1 MGEAARRLIVAGIL
15 SDERGER
22 SIAMHLTFPRW
33 VGGIATAI
41 AMLAITAASPE
52 RAVARELLLAEPVH
66 HVGFLPVY
74 LAFHKGYFKD
84 EGIDLKIAVMPSGG
98 FINAT
103 LAGDAFAY
111 IASVDHNAFARANGK
126 SLIAVSNLLG
136 RANIY
141 MMARTDI
148 APLTGDLPS
157 YLRGKRIGVSSY
169 GGTPNNVLRYF
180 LKKWGLDARNDVTL
194 IEVANS
200 SVVPATIK
208 SKQADLGVSSEPF
221 ITQLYKQGLWTQPI
235 FNAGKELGPFTD
247 TAMSVRGDMI
257 EKDPATVKAFV
268 KAVVRALIY
277 TDTHRAEMLEFAKA
291 EFPTATEED
300 LKASLDRAF
309 ADGIYSPDGIITPES
324 WKTGEAIV
332 LEAGILKQHVA
343 YNEVIDMRFVDEV
356 LKSLRGRGI

>member
-1 MGEAARRLIVAGIL
+1 MTLMLRRFIAAPTALAIL
-15 SDERGER
+15 S
-22 SIAMHLTFPRW
+22 M
-33 VGGIATAI
+33 
-41 AMLAITAASPE
+41 TAALPE
-52 RAVARELLLAEPVH
+52 IGAARELLLAEPIH
-66 HVGFLPVY
+66 HVGFLPIY
-74 LAFHKGYFKD
+74 LARHKGYFKD
-84 EGIDLKIAVMPSGG
+84 EGIELKTAVMPSGG

-136 RANIY
+136 HANIY

-148 APLTGDLPS
+148 PPMTGDLPS

-180 LKKWGLDARNDVTL
+180 LKKWNLDARKDVTL

-208 SKQADLGVSSEPF
+208 AKQADLGVSSEPF

-235 FNAGKELGPFTD
+235 FNAGKELGPFVD

-257 EKDPATVKAFV
+257 EKDPATVKSFV

-277 TDTHRAEMLEFAKA
+277 TDTHRDEMLGFAKA
-291 EFPTATEED
+291 EFPTASEED

-309 ADGIYSPDGIITPES
+309 ADGIFSPDGIITPES
-324 WKTGEAIV
+324 WTTGETIV
-332 LEAGILKQHVA
+332 LEAGILKQHVP
-343 YNEVIDMRFVDEV
+343 YDEVIDMRFVNQV
-356 LKSLRGRGI
+356 LNELKVR

>member
-1 MGEAARRLIVAGIL
+1 MTLMLRRFIAAPTALAIL
-15 SDERGER
+15 S
-22 SIAMHLTFPRW
+22 M
-33 VGGIATAI
+33 
-41 AMLAITAASPE
+41 TAALPE
-52 RAVARELLLAEPVH
+52 IGAARELLLAEPIH
-66 HVGFLPVY
+66 HVGFLPIY
-74 LAFHKGYFKD
+74 LARHKGYFKD
-84 EGIDLKIAVMPSGG
+84 EGIELKTAVMPSGG

-136 RANIY
+136 HANIY

-148 APLTGDLPS
+148 PPMTGDLPS
-157 YLRGKRIGVSSY
+157 YLRGKRIGVGSY

-180 LKKWGLDARNDVTL
+180 LKKWKLDARNDVTL

-208 SKQADLGVSSEPF
+208 AKQADLGVSSEPF

-235 FNAGKELGPFTD
+235 FNAGKELGPFVD

-257 EKDPATVKAFV
+257 EKDPATVKSFV

-277 TDTHRAEMLEFAKA
+277 TDTHRDEMLGFAKA
-291 EFPTATEED
+291 EFPTASEED

-309 ADGIYSPDGIITPES
+309 ADGIFSPDGIITPES
-324 WKTGEAIV
+324 WTTGETIV
-332 LEAGILKQHVA
+332 LEAGILKQHVP
-343 YNEVIDMRFVDEV
+343 YDEVIDMRFVNQV
-356 LKSLRGRGI
+356 LNELKVR